1 MQCVA
6 WGERFRQRLEG
17 RNPADP
23 RHVIGLVDAIL
34 ASAREAAASDVH
46 LVPQESGLAMSFR
59 LDGVLQPV
67 VELPKETSSNVIAR
81 LKVLAELLTYRT
93 DVPQEGRVR
102 SDDRSIEMRVSTFP
116 TLFGEKAVVRLFAGS
131 GEFRFLGELGLP
143 VDIEPALQ
151 QLLERRNGLLLITGP
166 AGSGKTTTAYACLR
180 EIVRSSGAT
189 RSIASL
195 EDPIEAVVP
204 GVAQSQ
210 INSVAGFDYATG
222 LKSLMR
228 QDPEVIFVGEIRD
241 QNTAMTAFQASLTGQ
256 LVLTTFHSSSASGAV
271 SRLSDMGIEPYLLR
285 SGVVGIVGQRLL
297 RKLCSCATQNIG
309 ADDAH
314 PAEPGTRR
322 VAVETGLCT
331 TDESHI
337 VQRPGNHRG
346 KLGGAGDITS
356 QTQCATGLSLGLK
369 VARAFQPVG
378 CEYCGGTGYRGRM
391 IISELLQPDLSG
403 LGRAILSRGDAA
415 EIEALAVQAGMT
427 SLWQRALQAVES
439 GQTSPAEVRRVLGWE
454 QGVAQAARLCV

>member
-6 WGERFRQRLEG
+6 LSDRFRQRLEG
-17 RNPADP
+17 RNLADP
-23 RHVIGLVDAIL
+23 LHVIGLVDAVL
-34 ASAREAAASDVH
+34 ASAREAGASDVH

-59 LDGVLQPV
+59 IDGVLQPV
-67 VELPKETSSNVIAR
+67 AQLPKETSSNVIAR

-102 SDDRSIEMRVSTFP
+102 SDDRSVEMRVSTFP
-116 TLFGEKAVVRLFAGS
+116 TLFGEKAVVRLFVGS

-143 VDIEPALQ
+143 SDIEPALQ
-151 QLLERRNGLLLITGP
+151 RLLERRNGLLLITGP

-180 EIVRSSGAT
+180 EIVRSSEAT

-256 LVLTTFHSSSASGAV
+256 LVLTTFHSSSAAGAI

-285 SGVVGIVGQRLL
+285 SGVAGLVGQRLL
-297 RKLCSCATQNIG
+297 RRLCSCAATNPKRERGQVLSEASNSEFSGASALAHASGYFTDDGSDDETQ
-309 ADDAH
+309 
-314 PAEPGTRR
+314 
-322 VAVETGLCT
+322 
-331 TDESHI
+331 
-337 VQRPGNHRG
+337 
-346 KLGGAGDITS
+346 
-356 QTQCATGLSLGLK
+356 LGLN
-369 VARAFQPVG
+369 VSHALCPVG
-378 CEYCGGTGYRGRM
+378 CDKCGGTGYRGRM
-391 IISELLQPDLSG
+391 IISELLQPDLGG
-403 LGRAILSRGDAA
+403 LGRAILSRGDAT
-415 EIEALAVQAGMT
+415 EIETLAVQAGMT
-427 SLWQRALQAVES
+427 SLWQRALQAVEA
-439 GQTSPAEVRRVLGWE
+439 GQTSPAEVRRVLGWGPS
-454 QGVAQAARLCV
+454 QQRGLMAASTSRDSQSNY